1 MHKLNNIRRFLVILA
16 SITALFVVAT
26 ITFRMHQG
34 GAPARKVPKL
44 PLKVDVSLQRVHY
57 TETQLGK
64 KRWDLSADRA
74 EYNKDSDSTT
84 LSGVR
89 LVVSGTAPTGDLQV
103 TADRADYHNSTRDVL
118 LSGKVHGISGSGME
132 FSSTRVTY
140 LAARE
145 QLVTSEPVR
154 FKDGGLLLE
163 GVGMEFHTQT
173 RRLRLMKDVSAV
185 YQPQG
190 AR

>member
-26 ITFRMHQG
+26 ITFRMRQG

-57 TETQLGK
+57 TETRLGK